1 MDRYWFLTSTTYGS
15 WLPGDERGFVS
26 SWRDQSGQRVIH
38 NIPGTP
44 YDADMPALE
53 RNAEQL
59 LKGDPIRFTLAQ
71 AEALLEQFLETAGYR
86 KWQLLAAG
94 IMANHVHLVVGVPG
108 DPDPKKVLGDFKS
121 YGSRVL
127 NGRWGTPG
135 SGTWW
140 THKGSKRKLS
150 DEDAVLAAV
159 NYVLHQEYPLVIWT
173 APIPELG
180 LAGGRVV

>member
-1 MDRYWFLTSTTYGS
+1 MDRYWLLTSTTYGS

-26 SWRDQSGQRVIH
+26 SWRDQSGQLVIH

-53 RNAEQL
+53 RNAEEL
-59 LKGDPIRFTLAQ
+59 LKGDPVRFTLAQ
-71 AEALLEQFLETAGYR
+71 AEALLGQFLETAGCR
-86 KWQLLAAG
+86 GWQLLAVG
-94 IMANHVHLVVGVPG
+94 IMATHIHLVVGVPG
-108 DPDPKKVLGDFKS
+108 DPAPKKILGDFKS

-127 NGRWGTPG
+127 NRRWEKPA

-140 THKGSKRKLS
+140 TVKGSKRKLP

-159 NYVLHQEYPLVIWT
+159 KYVLDQEYPLVIWT
-173 APIPELG
+173 ASIPELG
-180 LAGGRVV
+180 LPGGRVV

>member
-1 MDRYWFLTSTTYGS
+1 MDRYWLLTSTTYGS

-26 SWRDQSGQRVIH
+26 SWRDQSGQLVIH

-53 RNAEQL
+53 RNAEEL
-59 LKGDPIRFTLAQ
+59 LKGDPVRFTLAQ
-71 AEALLEQFLETAGYR
+71 AEALLGQFLETAGCR
-86 KWQLLAAG
+86 GWQLLAVG
-94 IMANHVHLVVGVPG
+94 IMATHIHLVVGVPG
-108 DPDPKKVLGDFKS
+108 DPAPKKILGDFKS

-127 NGRWGTPG
+127 NRRWGKPA

-140 THKGSKRKLS
+140 TVKGSKRKLP

-159 NYVLHQEYPLVIWT
+159 KYVLDQEYPLVIWT
-173 APIPELG
+173 ASIPELG
-180 LAGGRVV
+180 LPGGRVV